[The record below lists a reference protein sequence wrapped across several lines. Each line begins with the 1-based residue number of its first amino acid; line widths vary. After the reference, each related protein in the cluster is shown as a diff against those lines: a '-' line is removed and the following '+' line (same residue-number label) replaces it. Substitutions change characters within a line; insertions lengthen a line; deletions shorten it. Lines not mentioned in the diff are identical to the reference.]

1 MGGPVLRE
9 VVTRFR
15 LETDEKGAQHLEKRV
30 ESIKHGLKDLASV
43 FGITLGV
50 AGALAVGKMGYEAER
65 AKVNLEY
72 LAGTDF
78 GPLMHQIEIVQRRM
92 ENARAGSSKIFR
104 EEEIHRAAA
113 AWTTAFGGDNG
124 LTGNVEKF
132 GTVLKF
138 AETQAAITGK
148 KVDEIVAAIQGAI
161 QNGGMEALMEV
172 PGFNQFQ
179 RQTLEWIDKV
189 TDPKEPGGRTGIELR
204 AQRIIEI
211 LQQQD
216 AAQNKALKK
225 VPAEL
230 LAIDSAGAQMKETM
244 AKLGQTL
251 DKLLVEVIPRLIPIL
266 EWITE
271 HLGIVNKTIDKSGA
285 VGLVG
290 KASKAAD
297 DWFDYLYDG
306 GNPFASPEE
315 RQKAMD
321 SARARRLTPGAA
333 DEDRRAKIESWTP
346 QGSMMRSWMIRWAG
360 LEPRPGELGFKGT
373 PQLDAPGQQRIEI
386 REMNN
391 TFHIQS
397 NDPATVAREVEKKL
411 NDSVRDA
418 RSSAVPTEER

>member
-30 ESIKHGLKDLASV
+30 EGIKHGLKDLASV

-104 EEEIHRAAA
+104 EEDIHRAAA

-266 EWITE
+266 EWMTDK
-271 HLGIVNKTIDKSGA
+271 LGIVNKAIDQKGVAGAVKSGASGFVDRVSEYDSMLRSGA
-285 VGLVG
+285 VGG
-290 KASKAAD
+290 TADIAA
-297 DWFDYLYDG
+297 
-306 GNPFASPEE
+306 
-315 RQKAMD
+315 Q
-321 SARARRLTPGAA
+321 
-333 DEDRRAKIESWTP
+333 RAKREAELDKRKPFSEMTWGEVGRSILWDVQPLRRGDGVNRPATS
-346 QGSMMRSWMIRWAG
+346 QDDIGMR
-360 LEPRPGELGFKGT
+360 
-373 PQLDAPGQQRIEI
+373 APSRFEV

-397 NDPATVAREVEKKL
+397 NDPAAVAREVEKKL